1 MSWTQILGS
10 RPNPNVLTF
19 SRPEIRNSEK
29 LPANPEFSG
38 PNPEF
43 LFVDKRQD
51 SSSIRTL
58 VLYLFLIP
66 IYESLRRFTGT
77 SPLEY
82 NKSEF
87 DLHVNLFSK
96 WASVVLRRRLCNQR
110 ALRNRNRNAATR
122 LPGSYCTV
130 AVVSSP
136 FEILFWFC
144 IFWTSPSKV
153 NSSFSFR
160 DSGKCPEFRPNPKA
174 KKFSRTRTRNPEFGI
189 RVNSGFFGPEKKF
202 GTPLLRLLEGNVMN
216 IVFRFQGW
224 RMKNSR
230 KNILPNQESL
240 LILGIFVPQPW
251 TRSECSSC
259 FLIFPSSRAG

>member
-1 MSWTQILGS
+1 MFWHFPVPKFGIPKNYPQI
-10 RPNPNVLTF
+10 PNFRARIPNF
-19 SRPEIRNSEK
+19 
-29 LPANPEFSG
+29 FM
-38 PNPEF
+38 
-43 LFVDKRQD
+43 DKRQD

-58 VLYLFLIP
+58 VLYLFLIL
-66 IYESLRRFTGT
+66 ICESLRCFTGT

-160 DSGKCPEFRPNPKA
+160 DSGKCPEFRTNPNA
-174 KKFSRTRTRNPEFGI
+174 KKFSHTRTFGI
-189 RVNSGFFGPEKKF
+189 RVNSGFFGPEKNSGHLCCWRLK
-202 GTPLLRLLEGNVMN
+202 PLGFNA
-216 IVFRFQGW
+216 
-224 RMKNSR
+224 
-230 KNILPNQESL
+230 
-240 LILGIFVPQPW
+240 
-251 TRSECSSC
+251 
-259 FLIFPSSRAG
+259 AGK

>member
-1 MSWTQILGS
+1 M
-10 RPNPNVLTF
+10 
-19 SRPEIRNSEK
+19 
-29 LPANPEFSG
+29 
-38 PNPEF
+38 
-43 LFVDKRQD
+43 DKRQD

-87 DLHVNLFSK
+87 DLHVNFFSK

-144 IFWTSPSKV
+144 LFC
-153 NSSFSFR
+153 SSFSFR

-189 RVNSGFFGPEKKF
+189 RDFSGPKKNSGHLWTADQDYWLYWYGFEPPTPQQQFSESKKHQSKK
-202 GTPLLRLLEGNVMN
+202 TPKKTKM
-216 IVFRFQGW
+216 
-224 RMKNSR
+224 
-230 KNILPNQESL
+230 
-240 LILGIFVPQPW
+240 
-251 TRSECSSC
+251 
-259 FLIFPSSRAG
+259 A

>member
-1 MSWTQILGS
+1 MSLQNLRSLTVGFQPFLPDNAIVLRSKTTSNRIRGV
-10 RPNPNVLTF
+10 PNIDFGFPTE
-19 SRPEIRNSEK
+19 PECSDIFPSRNSGFRK
-29 LPANPEFSG
+29 TIRKSRIFGPESRIF
-38 PNPEF
+38 F
-43 LFVDKRQD
+43 MDKRQD

-160 DSGKCPEFRPNPKA
+160 DSGKCPEFRPNPNPKSRIRDFSGP
-174 KKFSRTRTRNPEFGI
+174 KKNSGHLCNQSMTFATESFLSICVLSTLLSTRNETAI
-189 RVNSGFFGPEKKF
+189 EV
-202 GTPLLRLLEGNVMN
+202 
-216 IVFRFQGW
+216 
-224 RMKNSR
+224 
-230 KNILPNQESL
+230 
-240 LILGIFVPQPW
+240 
-251 TRSECSSC
+251 
-259 FLIFPSSRAG
+259 

>member
-1 MSWTQILGS
+1 MCHFKYHLATGFHFKYSVLQVLVRGV
-10 RPNPNVLTF
+10 PNTDFGFPTE
-19 SRPEIRNSEK
+19 PECSDIFPSRNSGFRK
-29 LPANPEFSG
+29 TTRKSRIFGPESRIF
-38 PNPEF
+38 F
-43 LFVDKRQD
+43 MDKRQD

-202 GTPLLRLLEGNVMN
+202 GTPLYPSRE
-216 IVFRFQGW
+216 
-224 RMKNSR
+224 MK
-230 KNILPNQESL
+230 
-240 LILGIFVPQPW
+240 F
-251 TRSECSSC
+251 
-259 FLIFPSSRAG
+259 

>member
-1 MSWTQILGS
+1 MFWHFPVPKFGIPKNYPQI
-10 RPNPNVLTF
+10 PNFRARIPNF
-19 SRPEIRNSEK
+19 
-29 LPANPEFSG
+29 FM
-38 PNPEF
+38 
-43 LFVDKRQD
+43 DKRQD

-189 RVNSGFFGPEKKF
+189 RVNSEFFGPEKKF
-202 GTPLLRLLEGNVMN
+202 GTPL
-216 IVFRFQGW
+216 ITTQG
-224 RMKNSR
+224 MEHLKY
-230 KNILPNQESL
+230 
-240 LILGIFVPQPW
+240 
-251 TRSECSSC
+251 TRSCH
-259 FLIFPSSRAG
+259 

>member
-1 MSWTQILGS
+1 M
-10 RPNPNVLTF
+10 
-19 SRPEIRNSEK
+19 
-29 LPANPEFSG
+29 
-38 PNPEF
+38 
-43 LFVDKRQD
+43 DKRQD

-144 IFWTSPSKV
+144 IFWTRPSKV

-174 KKFSRTRTRNPEFGI
+174 KKFSRTRIRNPEFGI
-189 RVNSGFFGPEKKF
+189 RVNSGFFGPETNSGHLWAQSINSIKF
-202 GTPLLRLLEGNVMN
+202 GWRRLLA
-216 IVFRFQGW
+216 
-224 RMKNSR
+224 KNR
-230 KNILPNQESL
+230 TDLPNRYRPIFGKYRQKPNLNHNNLSL
-240 LILGIFVPQPW
+240 NSD
-251 TRSECSSC
+251 SERFSA
-259 FLIFPSSRAG
+259 R

>member
-1 MSWTQILGS
+1 M
-10 RPNPNVLTF
+10 
-19 SRPEIRNSEK
+19 
-29 LPANPEFSG
+29 
-38 PNPEF
+38 
-43 LFVDKRQD
+43 DKRQD

-144 IFWTSPSKV
+144 IFWTSPSRV

-189 RVNSGFFGPEKKF
+189 FRVRKKIRDTSGLNGCFWISFSLWERRWSSFFSALVRCWDNAE
-202 GTPLLRLLEGNVMN
+202 
-216 IVFRFQGW
+216 
-224 RMKNSR
+224 
-230 KNILPNQESL
+230 ES
-240 LILGIFVPQPW
+240 ID
-251 TRSECSSC
+251 
-259 FLIFPSSRAG
+259 